1 MRMHWVV
8 MWAVLAA
15 GSAVADEW
23 QLVIDGG
30 PAQPITLESFRYGTK
45 SSTKP
50 GLTELVFTRPA
61 SAATTPLMLGRL
73 QSQQAFAQATF
84 TLTRSGMPAP
94 PPLQTVTLFE
104 VTVTAVQ
111 LTGSGAD
118 LSETIF
124 LRFNRLERVTNIYGA
139 NGLMTGSARLKW
151 NLTTGVVE

>member
-8 MWAVLAA
+8 MWAVLSAGAA
-15 GSAVADEW
+15 GAQEW

-30 PAQPITLESFRYGTK
+30 PPQPITLESFRYGTK
-45 SSTKP
+45 GTKP

-84 TLTRSGMPAP
+84 TLSRVGVPA
-94 PPLQTVTLFE
+94 PLQTVTILE

-111 LTGSGAD
+111 LTGTGAD
-118 LSETIF
+118 LSETVF
-124 LRFNRLERVTNIYGA
+124 LRFNRLERVTNIFGV
-139 NGLMTGSARLKW
+139 NGLLTGSSRLKW